1 MTDTIDW
8 NEVWKSQM
16 LKNLGPGSAADCAN
30 LWNEKENAKHFLRMV
45 QEGGK
50 RIRKIINGMKTTPE
64 SRVLDIGGGPGTL
77 AVPLAKNVAHV
88 TVVEPSEGMMSVL
101 QDNIAEHGIGNISCV
116 QKRWE
121 DIDPGSDLVAPYD
134 VVFASYSLG
143 MLDIKEAIQKMV
155 ATSSKYVYLYW
166 FAGETSWDAHYRAV
180 WPQIHGSAYHPGPRC
195 DVLYNVLYQMGIYP
209 HVEVFPLHSVNRFSS
224 LDEAVERLRSN
235 YQITT
240 ESQDTVLRDYLRKA
254 LEEEKGSLVL
264 RGSSIRVR
272 MWWVI

>member
-8 NEVWKSQM
+8 NKVWKNNV
-16 LKNLGPGSAADCAN
+16 LKNRGPGSVADCAN
-30 LWNEKENAKHFLRMV
+30 IWNEKENAKHFLRMA
-45 QEGGK
+45 QEGDE
-50 RIRKIINGMKTTPE
+50 RIRMTINGMKTTPE

-77 AVPLAKNVAHV
+77 AVPLAKKVACV
-88 TVVEPSEGMMSVL
+88 TVVEPSKGMMSVL
-101 QDNIAEHGIGNISCV
+101 QDNIAEHGIENISCV

-166 FAGETSWDAHYRAV
+166 FAGESSWDAHYRAI

-195 DVLYNVLYQMGIYP
+195 DVLYNVLYHMGIYP
-209 HVEVFPLHSVNRFSS
+209 HVEAFPLHSVSKFSS

-240 ESQDTVLRDYLRKA
+240 ENQDTVLRDYLRDVLK
-254 LEEEKGSLVL
+254 EEEEYLVL

-272 MWWVI
+272 VWWEI